1 MTREEKIQEIVDKYD
16 IPKSVAET
24 LLKKSTQYKRM
35 FINRYKASAFFRGGD
50 DPIQAGNAIIGNGKK
65 GTHITPQHN
74 A

>member
-16 IPKSVAET
+16 VPKSIAET

-35 FINRYKASAFFRGGD
+35 FLNRYKRHIFRGGD
-50 DPIQAGNAIIGNGKK
+50 DPVQAGNAIIGNGKK